1 MLDSVYNNKILEY
14 AGNIQHIGEL
24 EDAHAKSRVHSK
36 LCGSTVDVSLKMEDG
51 VVTDFAH
58 NVKACALGQAAS
70 SIMASVIIGSTADEL
85 RQLKVTMYKMLKEDG
100 PAPTGKFEEF
110 KFLEPV
116 KEYKAR
122 HASALLTF
130 YAVVNCIEEIEA
142 NRQAAQ

>member
-1 MLDSVYNNKILEY
+1 MLDSVYNSKIIEY
-14 AGNIQHIGEL
+14 AGNIQNIGEL

-36 LCGSTVDVSLKMEDG
+36 LCGSTVDVSLKMEAET
-51 VVTDFAH
+51 VTEFAH
-58 NVKACALGQAAS
+58 KVKACALGQAAS
-70 SIMASVIIGSTADEL
+70 SMMARVVVGSTADEL
-85 RQLKVTMYKMLKEDG
+85 RELRNTMYKMLKENG
-100 PAPTGKFEEF
+100 EAPAGKFEEF

-130 YAVVNCIEEIEA
+130 DAVVNCIDEIEA